1 MCSVSGG
8 DAYVLINNKKVS
20 ERGHL
25 NSIVFLIFISQRNWK
40 QIFFLSEA
48 LKIAKNEK
56 HCKRFCNIWMN
67 NYANALPHDLPEM
80 MTKHLHKLRNCSSL
94 VQGKT
99 QIHVAA
105 FTLAACS
112 FPIKSLTTACL
123 PNASVHSKN
132 LTWFGAFFKDC
143 SIYLLWCKWPG
154 IWLHDWVNELTP
166 PLTLRSA
173 LLPMLL
179 FFWLH
184 TYMVITMLLFAQPLC
199 GMGTI

>member
-1 MCSVSGG
+1 MLMFWSTT
-8 DAYVLINNKKVS
+8 KKFPKGV
-20 ERGHL
+20 
-25 NSIVFLIFISQRNWK
+25 ISTQL
-40 QIFFLSEA
+40 FFLFLSHKEIGS
-48 LKIAKNEK
+48 KYFFSVK
-56 HCKRFCNIWMN
+56 HWRLQKWETLQKFCNIWMN

-199 GMGTI
+199 GMEQFNSLSIVI